1 MINPLND
8 KKFLYE
14 LDKQKNHTTYIKVLA
29 LDKDER
35 PLQQIEG
42 RATGGSINIDG
53 NSAVRRTCSLTM
65 ISEQYDIIDAYWAL
79 KNKFKLEIGI
89 KNTTNQYL
97 DYPIIW
103 FKMGTFGINAFSKNT
118 TTTGITLNI
127 SGQDKMCFLNG
138 TLGGSLTASTN
149 FGEEEFINGDGS
161 ITLKKIPLKDIIT
174 KAIHTYANEPM
185 HNIIIRDLDDVGYEL
200 WDFKGGSN
208 EAMYVFYTKNENS
221 AEYDQIFNT
230 TFMGNMKVKLDNQ
243 DILLS
248 EITNDQ
254 LYHRNRISGNDGVI
268 FKLGTIE
275 TKISKVLYGEAAGY
289 YKTPLI
295 YAGDLIVN
303 AGQPLTQMLD
313 NIKNMLGEYE
323 YFYDVDGHFIFQK
336 KRTYIQGIINF
347 DGSLPITSLPE
358 YSYKFEDE
366 ELMTSIQITSTI
378 ADVRNDLAVWG
389 SKKSI
394 TGATLSP
401 YGRIAVQGKPTK
413 YVAFDGNVYDV
424 SNEGEYNGVTQYAL
438 QTNDQYI
445 KLYDI
450 CPTDNTEFE
459 IAFAINS
466 FKDAGATSGNTG
478 TIFGNNQ
485 FYLVLDNK
493 NKTLIFN
500 NAKIELTDNDLNKI
514 IVIAYKDKTLS
525 CIIDG
530 QQKAINTSITVT
542 TEAKKFLCLFARN
555 NDGTYNNRRLD
566 IHFYYLKLYNTE
578 DGLNHILCPDK
589 RHIKGQV
596 TKPNEEKFEYNDP
609 GVWAGVT
616 DVLNGTFY
624 LQSAD
629 NEDPSQNIKY
639 VFSDKKIPVHYNL
652 TPNWRELI
660 YQMAKDYMEH
670 HDEYDFEVRLAAN
683 NTPMFST
690 GRTGYEQYYTDILGF
705 WRQLYWVWGLDEP
718 AAANFSPADYLPS
731 GWHVNKEYSPESLL
745 FWFDLLEPNG
755 GLNPYAIETIGDRT
769 KVDNNKSATSLYIK
783 ETPNILFAIREKDN
797 DSTTGESDFTKINI
811 SQSIADNVFSIST
824 QGKSVLDALDELI
837 YKHVLLAEGINLS
850 LIPIYHIEPN
860 TRIYL
865 KNTDSNYIVT
875 QMSIPLAYNG
885 TMSITATKIVPYI
898 N

>member
-14 LDKQKNHTTYIKVLA
+14 LDKQKNHTTYIKILA
-29 LDKDER
+29 LDKDEH

-42 RATGGSINIDG
+42 RATGGSISVDG

-65 ISEQYDIIDAYWAL
+65 ISEQYDIIDAHWAL

-97 DYPIIW
+97 NYPIIW
-103 FKMGTFGINAFSKNT
+103 FKMGTFGINAFSKNQ

-149 FGEEEFINGDGS
+149 FGEEEFINDDGS
-161 ITLKKIPLKDIIT
+161 ITLKKIPLKDIVT

-200 WDFKGGSN
+200 WDFKGGSD

-230 TFMGNMKVKLDNQ
+230 TFMGNMKVKLDDQN
-243 DILLS
+243 ILLS
-248 EITNDQ
+248 EITNDE
-254 LYHRNRISGNDGVI
+254 LYHRNRISDNDGVV
-268 FKLGTIE
+268 FTLGE
-275 TKISKVLYGEAAGY
+275 TNVKISKVLYGEAAGY

-303 AGQPLTQMLD
+303 AGSPLTQMLD

-336 KRTYIQGIINF
+336 KKTYIQGIVNF

-366 ELMTSIQITSTI
+366 ELMTSIQITPTI

-394 TGATLSP
+394 TGATLAP
-401 YGRIAVQGKPTK
+401 YGRVAIQAKPTK
-413 YVAFDGNVYDV
+413 YVAFDGSVYSIEEDKTV
-424 SNEGEYNGVTQYAL
+424 
-438 QTNDQYI
+438 I
-445 KLYDI
+445 K
-450 CPTDNTEFE
+450 
-459 IAFAINS
+459 NS
-466 FKDAGATSGNTG
+466 SGNIT
-478 TIFGNNQ
+478 
-485 FYLVLDNK
+485 LK
-493 NKTLIFN
+493 N
-500 NAKIELTDNDLNKI
+500 
-514 IVIAYKDKTLS
+514 
-525 CIIDG
+525 ID
-530 QQKAINTSITVT
+530 
-542 TEAKKFLCLFARN
+542 
-555 NDGTYNNRRLD
+555 
-566 IHFYYLKLYNTE
+566 
-578 DGLNHILCPDK
+578 
-589 RHIKGQV
+589 
-596 TKPNEEKFEYNDP
+596 
-609 GVWAGVT
+609 
-616 DVLNGTFY
+616 
-624 LQSAD
+624 
-629 NEDPSQNIKY
+629 
-639 VFSDKKIPVHYNL
+639 
-652 TPNWRELI
+652 WREII

-690 GRTGYEQYYTDILGF
+690 GKTGYEQYYTDMLGF
-705 WRQLYWVWGLDEP
+705 WRDLYWTQGLDEP
-718 AAANFSPADYLPS
+718 AAANFNPSDYLPS

-797 DSTTGESDFTKINI
+797 DSTTGELDFTKINI

-850 LIPIYHIEPN
+850 LIPVYHIEPN

-865 KNTDSNYIVT
+865 KNTDSDYIVT